1 MIFKNRT
8 LRLVTLAVLASCLV
22 VGGEPEPR
30 RGSKVSPKFSNK
42 SEGNNKTVN
51 SREGKVFSL
60 FNIVQF
66 NNGGCRSTSTISGGG
81 SGSSN
86 RNGTCFTS
94 NECVSKG
101 GSAAGSCA
109 AGFGVCCVFLVSA
122 SGSIVTQNCSY
133 IRNPNF
139 PNSLDTATQIS
150 YTIQKCDRSVCSL
163 RLDFETFSIQGTGN
177 TEEIDTDLTPL
188 DPGGVCL
195 DTFTATVN
203 TGQNIP
209 TICGQN
215 TGQHIYL
222 DVGTLSSDTAQLNFA
237 FNGASNNRQWEI
249 KVTQIPCNTQG
260 HPTGC
265 GCLQY
270 HTGLTGRFTS
280 FNFAPTNDNH
290 LANQDYSICIRQEA
304 GFCCIEYSLCP
315 DANSFSIDTNMML
328 MMAKVETECFSVDYI
343 TIEGGQ
349 GSCSGSAVPSAGV
362 NRYCGD
368 KLNPLTMEGENVPIC
383 DCTAPFRVDIFTD
396 ATTDLADDPPTE
408 NSKPSRGVC
417 LEYRQIPC

>member
-51 SREGKVFSL
+51 SREGKEL
-60 FNIVQF
+60 
-66 NNGGCRSTSTISGGG
+66 C
-81 SGSSN
+81 
-86 RNGTCFTS
+86 
-94 NECVSKG
+94 
-101 GSAAGSCA
+101 
-109 AGFGVCCVFLVSA
+109 
-122 SGSIVTQNCSY
+122 
-133 IRNPNF
+133 
-139 PNSLDTATQIS
+139 
-150 YTIQKCDRSVCSL
+150 
-163 RLDFETFSIQGTGN
+163 
-177 TEEIDTDLTPL
+177 
-188 DPGGVCL
+188 
-195 DTFTATVN
+195 
-203 TGQNIP
+203 
-209 TICGQN
+209 
-215 TGQHIYL
+215 
-222 DVGTLSSDTAQLNFA
+222 
-237 FNGASNNRQWEI
+237 
-249 KVTQIPCNTQG
+249 
-260 HPTGC
+260 PTGC

-383 DCTAPFRVDIFTD
+383 
-396 ATTDLADDPPTE
+396 
-408 NSKPSRGVC
+408 GVC

>member
-66 NNGGCRSTSTISGGG
+66 NNGGCRSTSTISG
-81 SGSSN
+81 
-86 RNGTCFTS
+86 
-94 NECVSKG
+94 
-101 GSAAGSCA
+101 
-109 AGFGVCCVFLVSA
+109 
-122 SGSIVTQNCSY
+122 
-133 IRNPNF
+133 
-139 PNSLDTATQIS
+139 
-150 YTIQKCDRSVCSL
+150 
-163 RLDFETFSIQGTGN
+163 
-177 TEEIDTDLTPL
+177 
-188 DPGGVCL
+188 
-195 DTFTATVN
+195 
-203 TGQNIP
+203 
-209 TICGQN
+209 
-215 TGQHIYL
+215 
-222 DVGTLSSDTAQLNFA
+222 
-237 FNGASNNRQWEI
+237 
-249 KVTQIPCNTQG
+249 
-260 HPTGC
+260 PTGC

-383 DCTAPFRVDIFTD
+383 GEF
-396 ATTDLADDPPTE
+396 
-408 NSKPSRGVC
+408 
-417 LEYRQIPC
+417 IPGINI